1 MIKIRRFKISLQQ
14 LAKFIM
20 TLVQLCIAI
29 FALNTVAFAASNAKI
44 SFWNQQQKGANIFN
58 SNVTAD
64 DIKAA
69 KKYGVKFIR
78 LAPDKFLSSHRDF
91 LIGDADNYQGLIKE
105 DLEKL
110 KQILDICYQEKLPV
124 VITMLSLPG
133 SRWRQNNNGKD
144 DLRIWKNDKY
154 QIQAAQFWQDLAS
167 AVKDHPAIVGYNPL
181 NEPHPERIFAS
192 GKEHINELRQEEV
205 QKILYEFYHRIIKNI
220 RLVDKNTP
228 IILDSSA
235 YADAKTF
242 DLLKTHEDKNILYS
256 FHIYEPYEYT
266 NYKTNKGKF
275 KYPGVINGKS
285 WDKDALK
292 EYVSEVVS
300 FQKKHNLASN
310 RILVGEFGGHRM
322 SFGLDQYFRDLI
334 AIFNE
339 QNWHF
344 AFYAFREDTWDGMDY
359 ELGSKKLPGS
369 YWVSLERG
377 EKPILER
384 KSTYPAFSV
393 IKEALNQ

>member
-1 MIKIRRFKISLQQ
+1 MKNFKICSNYIANLIF
-14 LAKFIM
+14 LC
-20 TLVQLCIAI
+20 TLII
-29 FALNTVAFAASNAKI
+29 FTSIISNITFANSVEKTN
-44 SFWNQQQKGANIFN
+44 FWNKQQKGANIFN
-58 SNVTAD
+58 SNVTLD

-78 LAPDKFLSSHRDF
+78 LAPDKFISSHRDF
-91 LIGDADNYQGLIKE
+91 LIGDADNYRALIKA
-105 DLEKL
+105 DLEKF
-110 KQILDICYQEKLPV
+110 KQVLDICYQEQMPV

-133 SRWRQNNNGKD
+133 SRWKQNNQGKD
-144 DLRIWKNDKY
+144 DLRIWKNHKY
-154 QIQAAQFWQDLAS
+154 QIQAAQFWQDLADIL
-167 AVKDHPAIVGYNPL
+167 KDHPAIVGYNPL
-181 NEPHPERIFAS
+181 NEPHPERIFPI
-192 GKEHINELRQEEV
+192 KKDQHVNEVNQNEV
-205 QKILYEFYHRIIKNI
+205 QEMLYAFYDRIIKNI

-228 IILDSSA
+228 IILDSSS

-242 DLLKTHEDKNILYS
+242 NLLKFYEDKNILYS

-275 KYPGVINGKS
+275 KYPGVINGKN
-285 WDKDALK
+285 WDKNALK
-292 EYVSEVVS
+292 EYVSAVVS
-300 FQKKHNLASN
+300 FQKKNNLASN

-322 SFGLDQYFRDLI
+322 SSGLDQYFRDLI
-334 AIFNE
+334 SIFNE

-359 ELGSKKLPGS
+359 ELGNKKLPGS
-369 YWVSLERG
+369 YWVAIERG
-377 EKPILER
+377 QKPVLER